1 MSLLLCRQEHVRH
14 PYFIENLGIHIY
26 SSQELSYVI
35 YHYPLLVLDGFVGE
49 GLLAFLREELEQ
61 GFLALKMER
70 WLKSGESTD
79 DVLVLLLQEG
89 GYCTSS
95 EVAQFRYK
103 IEELRKKHP
112 AELKKIKADEL
123 FSMRQY
129 GHAVELYEELLLLN
143 PDEYVNDMFRGQIW
157 NNLGSCYARMFQLEK
172 AFDAYEKA
180 YMRTSQ
186 IQVLERLYY
195 LSQIDSRLVPGDRL
209 KAMMTEERVQ
219 EWDQKMIAA
228 RENAARSDQVKD
240 LEILF
245 SKDPVKRLDGET
257 RLLGKWK
264 QEYRSMV

>member
-1 MSLLLCRQEHVRH
+1 M
-14 PYFIENLGIHIY
+14 IY
-26 SSQELSYVI
+26 N
-35 YHYPLLVLDGFVGE
+35 
-49 GLLAFLREELEQ
+49 
-61 GFLALKMER
+61 
-70 WLKSGESTD
+70 
-79 DVLVLLLQEG
+79 
-89 GYCTSS
+89 
-95 EVAQFRYK
+95 
-103 IEELRKKHP
+103 
-112 AELKKIKADEL
+112 
-123 FSMRQY
+123 
-129 GHAVELYEELLLLN
+129 LLN

-209 KAMMTEERVQ
+209 KAMMTEERVR